1 MLIQTLFDNSNIYM
15 MTYLH
20 RRIWGKC
27 ECSMKRVTLVWFFT
41 VIFSQERKT
50 SQKYCNT
57 KSIRQR
63 RKRREILSK
72 FSFAVWLFLHFQKVL
87 LSGVSYNRIILEFFV
102 SRESWQIFQFILI
115 LGSSKQLILFACIY
129 FYSVIEICTLPLRAY
144 LQNHYSKKIFRF
156 FQVVTTVANE
166 R

>member
-57 KSIRQR
+57 KSIRQM

-72 FSFAVWLFLHFQKVL
+72 LSFAVWLFLHFQKVL
-87 LSGVSYNRIILEFFV
+87 LSGVSYNRIILEFFI
-102 SRESWQIFQFILI
+102 SRESWQIFQVILI
-115 LGSSKQLILFACIY
+115 LGSSKQLILFTCIY
-129 FYSVIEICTLPLRAY
+129 FYSVIEICTLPLRA
-144 LQNHYSKKIFRF
+144 LLTKPLFKKDIQIFLGC
-156 FQVVTTVANE
+156 NNSGK
-166 R
+166 

>member
-72 FSFAVWLFLHFQKVL
+72 FSFAVWLFFPFQQVL
-87 LSGVSYNRIILEFFV
+87 LSGVSYNRIILEFFI
-102 SRESWQIFQFILI
+102 SRESWQIFQVILI

-129 FYSVIEICTLPLRAY
+129 FHSVIEICILPLRA
-144 LQNHYSKKIFRF
+144 LLTKPLFKKDIQIFRGC
-156 FQVVTTVANE
+156 NNSGK
-166 R
+166 